1 MKVDTKKLSMV
12 LQGYNTL
19 SKIKNLVIIL
29 CMIHNHSLIMH
40 MLVGN
45 VGTLTF
51 YVGIMEMEEN
61 DVHADVIEDDAVSQ
75 VMS

>member
-1 MKVDTKKLSMV
+1 
-12 LQGYNTL
+12 
-19 SKIKNLVIIL
+19 
-29 CMIHNHSLIMH
+29 

-61 DVHADVIEDDAVSQ
+61 DVHADIIEDDAVSQ

>member
-1 MKVDTKKLSMV
+1 M
-12 LQGYNTL
+12 
-19 SKIKNLVIIL
+19 